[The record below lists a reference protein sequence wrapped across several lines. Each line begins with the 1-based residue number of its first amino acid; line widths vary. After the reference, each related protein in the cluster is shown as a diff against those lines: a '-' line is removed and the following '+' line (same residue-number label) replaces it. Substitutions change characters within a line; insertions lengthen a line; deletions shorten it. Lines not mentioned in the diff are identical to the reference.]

1 MLITLHSVY
10 KHFSD
15 LQLLDDINL
24 ELEDNC
30 FVTIIGVS
38 GSGKTTLLNIID
50 GIEPVSQGTIYRNSN
65 LKSIHYV
72 TQKAHFI
79 DELSIKDNLLFASLK
94 HKSDIYHYCEY
105 FNCRPLLNKKPKELS
120 GGEKQRI
127 NIIRSL
133 LMKPQLLILD
143 EPTAALDFDNKIKV
157 AQLLNEIHQKEK
169 IGVILVTHDRDMV
182 EYTHKKK
189 LYELK
194 NKKLIALD
202 N

>member
-1 MLITLHSVY
+1 VLIELQAVS

-15 LQLLDDINL
+15 LQLL
-24 ELEDNC
+24 EDVSLVLDENC

-50 GIEPVSQGTIYRNSN
+50 GIEPASQGHIYRNPQ

-72 TQKAHFI
+72 TQKSHFI
-79 DELSIKDNLLFASLK
+79 DELSIKDNLIFASLK
-94 HKSDIYHYCEY
+94 EKTDISHYCEY
-105 FNCRPLLNKKPKELS
+105 FNCMHLLNKKPKELS

-127 NIIRSL
+127 NIIRAL

-157 AQLLNEIHQKEK
+157 AQLLNEIHEKEH
-169 IGVILVTHDRDMV
+169 IGIILVTHDRDIV
-182 EYTHKKK
+182 EHTHKKQ

-194 NKKLIALD
+194 NKKLTPLSF
-202 N
+202 